1 MTGVMPRRAPKAEV
15 FSLAEARLAR
25 RLTTY
30 RDRLDRVI
38 RSNRRAIGKLYAT
51 GSLFTKMGARA
62 GRDLLTAHEHLLRV
76 VTLLDRMGDEGDVPA
91 PRSAKEVDAIFTEL
105 DTLLDRTGELSAQ
118 TSELL
123 GELKPES

>member
-1 MTGVMPRRAPKAEV
+1 MPRRPRQAQV

-25 RLTTY
+25 RLGTY

-38 RSNRRAIGKLYAT
+38 RSNKRAIGKLYT
-51 GSLFTKMGARA
+51 SGSLFTKAGARA

-76 VTLLDRMGDEGDVPA
+76 VTLLGRLTDQGDVPA
-91 PRSAKEVDAIFTEL
+91 PRSSKEVDAIFTEL
-105 DTLLDRTGELSAQ
+105 DTLLERTGELTAQ

-123 GELKPES
+123 GDLKPES

>member
-1 MTGVMPRRAPKAEV
+1 MAGRAKKAQV

-25 RLTTY
+25 RLSTY

-38 RSNRRAIGKLYAT
+38 RSNKRAIGKLYAT
-51 GSLFTKMGARA
+51 GSLFTKNGARA

-91 PRSAKEVDAIFTEL
+91 PRNAKDIDAIFDEL
-105 DTLLDRTGELSAQ
+105 DTLLERTGELSVQ

-123 GELKPES
+123 GELKPEK